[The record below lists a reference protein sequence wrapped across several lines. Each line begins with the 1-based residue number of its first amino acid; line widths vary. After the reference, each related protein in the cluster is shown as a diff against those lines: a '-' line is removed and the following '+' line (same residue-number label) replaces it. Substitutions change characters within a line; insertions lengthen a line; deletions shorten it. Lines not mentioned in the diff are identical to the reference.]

1 MCAQSQIFTGYGIFR
16 RFNKVP
22 LSSFVPAVL
31 YRVYNRLR
39 GGIILTSHGSL
50 YFNLNRD
57 VRNKDKAIKEQT
69 LFFYLLP
76 QFIQSGATR
85 MFYTSLADLLKR
97 ISLKNDFGLASEVK
111 LTIQPSLIFIIKQV
125 FKCLQLPSLL
135 TSGCIYTKSSSVTGL
150 CSDGAVRGGCLM

>member
-1 MCAQSQIFTGYGIFR
+1 MRQRGLLCARSQIFTGYGIFR

-69 LFFYLLP
+69 LFF
-76 QFIQSGATR
+76 FI
-85 MFYTSLADLLKR
+85 YSL
-97 ISLKNDFGLASEVK
+97 SLFRAEQHNDVLHITGRPFEMH
-111 LTIQPSLIFIIKQV
+111 FIK
-125 FKCLQLPSLL
+125 K
-135 TSGCIYTKSSSVTGL
+135 
-150 CSDGAVRGGCLM
+150 